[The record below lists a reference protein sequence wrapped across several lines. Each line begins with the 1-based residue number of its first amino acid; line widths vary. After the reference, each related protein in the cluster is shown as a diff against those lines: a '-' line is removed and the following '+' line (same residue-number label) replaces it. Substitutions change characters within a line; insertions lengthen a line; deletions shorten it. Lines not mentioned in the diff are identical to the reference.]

1 MIELVYILRTIVEA
15 IACGGKSGEALHQD
29 SDKKCAKSAVSIKF
43 DDLKRLVY
51 DELWGKSG
59 IAIYTT
65 AWEMERELERLRD
78 FGVIKYEDSEVKI
91 ENPSDFLEKTKPF
104 MLIAKSMI
112 GDNDYLKHVIN
123 DIEEAARNAAKDIKE
138 RNAAKN
144 TKESGLVPQ
153 PV

>member
-1 MIELVYILRTIVEA
+1 MIELIYILRTIVKEV
-15 IACGGKSGEALHQD
+15 ACGGKSGRDLHQD
-29 SDKKCAKSAVSIKF
+29 SDKKCAESVVSIKF
-43 DDLKRLVY
+43 DDLERLVY
-51 DELWGKSG
+51 DELWGKRG

-78 FGVIKYEDSEVKI
+78 FGVIKYEDGVVKI
-91 ENPSDFLEKTKPF
+91 ENPSEFLKKTKLF
-104 MLIAKSMI
+104 ILVARNMI
-112 GDNDYLKHVIN
+112 SGNEYLKHVIK
-123 DIEEAARNAAKDIKE
+123 DIKRAARNAAKNIKK